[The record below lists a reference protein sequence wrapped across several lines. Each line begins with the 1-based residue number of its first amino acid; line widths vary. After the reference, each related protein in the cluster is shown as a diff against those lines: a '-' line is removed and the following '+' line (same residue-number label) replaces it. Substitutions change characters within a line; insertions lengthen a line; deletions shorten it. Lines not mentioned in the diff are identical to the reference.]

1 MEPKITGNDLSLGPH
16 LAPHGACDGGV
27 LLHRA
32 CPLFSDRLAPGPDG
46 LPLLDS
52 QHASP
57 LLQRGRGLRHR
68 RDCAPLQ
75 AVSGQVRE
83 KKYEAREDKEHANEV
98 NKCKPPVFCRGI
110 TQRLDICMSQ

>member
-16 LAPHGACDGGV
+16 LAPHGAGDGGV
-27 LLHRA
+27 LLHWA
-32 CPLFSDRLAPGPDG
+32 GPLCSAGLAPGPDG
-46 LPLLDS
+46 FPLLAT

-83 KKYEAREDKEHANEV
+83 K
-98 NKCKPPVFCRGI
+98 NK
-110 TQRLDICMSQ
+110 DI

>member
-16 LAPHGACDGGV
+16 LAPHGAGDGGV
-27 LLHRA
+27 LLHGA
-32 CPLFSDRLAPGPDG
+32 CPLPGDRLAPGPDG
-46 LPLLDS
+46 LPLVAT

-68 RDCAPLQ
+68 GDCAPLQ

-83 KKYEAREDKEHANEV
+83 KKYDNVKLFTFQTGVSPKSSAK
-98 NKCKPPVFCRGI
+98 
-110 TQRLDICMSQ
+110 